1 MASTTQEI
9 IKLLFPEG
17 FTEMPTEE
25 SLLQKVQ
32 DGNFTFRDAL
42 KLDLIKKGIS
52 ISNKD
57 KEDDLV
63 KQFDDLLPNTKKPT
77 KASGFLTTV
86 KKFANNLDED
96 FLTAYKGKKE
106 ATKKYGESKL
116 LALQALD
123 ANLTK
128 LTGEEDIKIPR
139 AAITGVVQARDTKK
153 FKSVPPPE
161 KVWPEIITAAQ
172 EIANDVNYGPEFA
185 RVFLLTSILPNRAVD
200 LTQIHI
206 TKAGAESGEAARPY
220 LYKRDGVFSI
230 TLPSEIG
237 RGQKGFPTYKMTEFL
252 SNLLE
257 PNYKDVL
264 AKGES
269 KLFSDK
275 ITTASLTRATNKYF
289 KPKMDK
295 YIDDLGRPVRG
306 ISDLRKISS
315 STIAKHPRINNP
327 DIASQLLGHGSDGS
341 YVEGLSKID
350 TKHYISDIAGVGADE
365 RVQKTLRM
373 YENLIADVLN
383 YEDINEIAR
392 SAGIPIAN
400 DNKIL
405 KIDFDD
411 VNKRDIE
418 LMSDED
424 KKDLEDR
431 RKLQRETYK
440 ISEKEKQASLEL
452 SRQEKLKKAQETKQA
467 RQAGLEEAPKKPV
480 NFKSEAVEFLI
491 DEFNISQEEIQEI
504 KSLPA
509 DQQNTALDELLKNKK
524 PITKDIK
531 PEGQEFRVDDIDTP
545 RVGSYGATLEAT
557 APNFLD
563 FLTDPETLKKAG
575 KVGLELAG
583 GVPKKIFKAGKIAI
597 EVGKKIKPDI
607 KDPAERF
614 DILEPLQEEEE
625 KETTEERTR
634 GQVNNLFDFPLGP

>member
-77 KASGFLTTV
+77 KAIGFLTTV

-185 RVFLLTSILPNRAVD
+185 RVFLLTSILPNRAID

-206 TKAGAESGEAARPY
+206 TKAGAESGEATRPY

-264 AKGES
+264 AKGGS

-418 LMSDED
+418 PMSDED

-440 ISEKEKQASLEL
+440 VSEKEKQASLEL

-467 RQAGLEEAPKKPV
+467 RKAGLEEAPKKPV

-524 PITKDIK
+524 PITKDVK
-531 PEGQEFRVDDIDTP
+531 PEGQAMVAEPEMKTP
-545 RVGSYGATLEAT
+545 
-557 APNFLD
+557 FLD
-563 FLTDPETLKKAG
+563 IEGAGDVAAIDMEKAERVIDPLVDVVTSLPAGRVAKAAVTIG
-575 KVGLELAG
+575 KGLG
-583 GVPKKIFKAGKIAI
+583 KAL
-597 EVGKKIKPDI
+597 KPDV
-607 KDPAERF
+607 KDPIERF
-614 DILEPLQEEEE
+614 DILEPLPEEEE

-634 GQVNNLFDFPLGP
+634 GQINNLFDSPLGP